1 MNAYVDSR
9 KVFLPGDVKKDQNDE
24 RTIPEQLHNIFSH
37 IEDLV
42 EVTDRVKNSEVANLY
57 MDPLASPKSEIRIDY

>member
-9 KVFLPGDVKKDQNDE
+9 KVFLPGDVKNDQNVE
-24 RTIPEQLHNIFSH
+24 RTISEQLHNIFSH

>member
-1 MNAYVDSR
+1 MNTYVDSR
-9 KVFLPGDVKKDQNDE
+9 KVFLPGDVKNDQNDE
-24 RTIPEQLHNIFSH
+24 KTISEQLHNIFSH

>member
-9 KVFLPGDVKKDQNDE
+9 KVFLPGDVKNDQNDE
-24 RTIPEQLHNIFSH
+24 KSMSEQLHNIFSH